1 MNESINQEITALDI
15 ENELHHFP
23 DVRRKNQNGRDNT
36 KHEEK
41 PYFRCGPQARKTIKS
56 TQYLWKEII
65 VRKTVIIVVV
75 AIILIMTN
83 ILLVSTI
90 KIAQYESNIM

>member
-1 MNESINQEITALDI
+1 MNESINREIIALDI

-41 PYFRCGPQARKTIKS
+41 PYFHCGPQTRKTIKS

-65 VRKTVIIVVV
+65 VTKTVIIVVV
-75 AIILIMTN
+75 VIILIMTKDIISVN
-83 ILLVSTI
+83 NKNSTL
-90 KIAQYESNIM
+90 

>member
-1 MNESINQEITALDI
+1 MSKLDFYIIENRKIEKYTKVIQKKKFQNCQFFDKNVKKWMNESINREIIALDI

-41 PYFRCGPQARKTIKS
+41 PYFHCGPQTRKTIKS
-56 TQYLWKEII
+56 T
-65 VRKTVIIVVV
+65 
-75 AIILIMTN
+75 
-83 ILLVSTI
+83 
-90 KIAQYESNIM
+90 